1 MDGLVLILC
10 LLILCINKL
19 LFQNGISSLGVMRI
33 VAAAVVRER
42 VGTPAAAA
50 AAAAAAL
57 VPMNTL

>member
-19 LFQNGISSLGVMRI
+19 LFQNGISILGVMRI
-33 VAAAVVRER
+33 VAAAVVKER
-42 VGTPAAAA
+42 VGIPAAAV
-50 AAAAAAL
+50 AAAL